1 MLPARSPLRESKT
14 FFAYSHHRALLTTL
28 LTQFFLGTVRLIL
41 LSLSGFLVP
50 LGSCSVA
57 MVTGLQLE
65 SQSPI
70 IVSFFFFFINAS
82 GTSSHKLGVF
92 IDRKRMRDGNAHGSE
107 SDKMNLH
114 EIVWLRA
121 GMVSRV

>member
-1 MLPARSPLRESKT
+1 MTNATSALALERKQNIFCIFSPPSS
-14 FFAYSHHRALLTTL
+14 AHDAA
-28 LTQFFLGTVRLIL
+28 QFFLGTVRLIL

-70 IVSFFFFFINAS
+70 IVSFFFLLMPAVRQAINSAFS
-82 GTSSHKLGVF
+82 LT
-92 IDRKRMRDGNAHGSE
+92 GNA
-107 SDKMNLH
+107 
-114 EIVWLRA
+114 
-121 GMVSRV
+121 